1 VLAVTDSTLA
11 AAGLTDHAN
20 DDVVELCRSL
30 IRIDTSNPTSNERK
44 AAEWVAE
51 QLTDAGLTPSIYES
65 EPGRASVVARWAGS
79 DSSRDALLIHG
90 HLDVVPA
97 NADDWQ
103 VDPFSGEI
111 RDGCIWGR
119 GAIDMK
125 DMDAMTLA
133 VLRDWVRQGKVPPR
147 DVVFAFVADEEAGG
161 TYGAHYLVDHHADL
175 FEGCTEAVSEVGG
188 YSMTIGGQRLYA
200 IQTAEKGI
208 AWLRLV
214 ANGRAGHGSM
224 LNDDNAVTQLAE
236 AVARVGRHSFPIE
249 LSATVE
255 QFLRE
260 ICNALDI
267 PYSADDVEGILDKLG
282 TLTKMIGATVRHTV
296 NPTMLEAGYKQN
308 VIPGVAYAYLDGR
321 YLPGGEEQFLDG
333 LARLVGPEIAIE
345 VVQRQIAYETTFD
358 GDLVAAM
365 SAAILAEDPD
375 GRCVPYCMSG
385 GTDAKAFSEL
395 GIRCFGYSPLLLPAD
410 LDFMGLFHGIDERVP
425 IDGLHFGIRALS
437 RFLANS

>member
-1 VLAVTDSTLA
+1 MTDTGRSERA
-11 AAGLTDHAN
+11 
-20 DDVVELCRSL
+20 DDEVVEICRSL
-30 IRIDTSNPTSNERK
+30 IRIDSSNPTSNER
-44 AAEWVAE
+44 AVAEWVAG
-51 QLTDAGLTPSIYES
+51 QLSDAGLAPEIYES
-65 EPGRASVVARWAGS
+65 APGRASVVARWEGA
-79 DSSRDALLIHG
+79 DRDRDALLIHG

-103 VDPFSGEI
+103 VDPFSAEV

-119 GAIDMK
+119 GAVDMK
-125 DMDAMTLA
+125 DMDAMVLA
-133 VLRDWVRQGKVPPR
+133 VLGDWVREAKKPPR
-147 DVVFAFVADEEAGG
+147 DIVLAFVADEEAGG
-161 TYGAHYLVDHHADL
+161 LYGAHFLVDNHADL

-188 YSMTIGGQRLYA
+188 YSMTIGGQRMYA

-224 LNDDNAVTQLAE
+224 LNDDNAVTALAE

-255 QFLRE
+255 EFLRE
-260 ICNALDI
+260 ICDALDI
-267 PYSADDVEGILDKLG
+267 EFSADDIESVLDKLG
-282 TLTKMIGATVRHTV
+282 PLAKMIGATVRHTV

-308 VIPGVAYAYLDGR
+308 VIPGVAHAYLDGR
-321 YLPGGEEQFLDG
+321 FLPGGEDRFMAEI
-333 LARLVGPEIAIE
+333 ARLVGPEVAVEI
-345 VVQRQIAYETTFD
+345 VQRQVAYETTFD

-375 GRCVPYCMSG
+375 GRVVPYCMSG

-395 GIRCFGYSPLLLPAD
+395 GIRCFGFSPLRLAPD
-410 LDFMGLFHGIDERVP
+410 LDFMGLFHGVDERVP
-425 IDGLHFGIRALS
+425 IDGLQFGVRALS
-437 RFLANS
+437 RFLAST